1 HDNQQLR
8 QYSVLVG
15 GRGDGVRRPEHS
27 SNPGPTAAPAINGSL
42 EQIRGSVD
50 LLGKTFTLTRGRI
63 TFDGSDKLDP
73 VLDIVAEA
81 STADITAQVNIGGF
95 LSAPTGALSS
105 TPVVAQEGSPSRALF
120 GEGGGANISGEGPR
134 PAAG

>member
-50 LLGKTFTLTRGRI
+50 LLGKTFTLTRGKI

-81 STADITAQVNIGGF
+81 STADINAQINIGGF
-95 LSAPTGALSS
+95 ASAPTGTLTS
-105 TPVVAQEGSPSRALF
+105 TPGVPQNEILSRVLVGKWGCQISPREGNPTSA
-120 GEGGGANISGEGPR
+120 
-134 PAAG
+134 